1 MTYAPEGFY
10 EFYNQRRRWSPS
22 TMANIFDLLKHWKN
36 VTQTNED
43 ISKLYILYQ
52 AFLLLCSI
60 LTPGTIFLMML
71 EAFTMAFPSMSPSV
85 SLAVNV
91 IPVVVMVVLC
101 FVAKANVQVNHN
113 MINKHNFSFCN
124 ILQIIFLGDLFIHGY
139 LLLIYLQLAYA
150 AILSIIYSLFM
161 MWVLVGLLVEANGA
175 GFCSVTTIF
184 LLFVVGVMIFTALLH
199 PLVCH
204 ANQIFISLFNSKEKH
219 IPNFYAKY

>member
-101 FVAKANVQVNHN
+101 FVAKANVQVNH
-113 MINKHNFSFCN
+113 KN
-124 ILQIIFLGDLFIHGY
+124 II
-139 LLLIYLQLAYA
+139 
-150 AILSIIYSLFM
+150 
-161 MWVLVGLLVEANGA
+161 
-175 GFCSVTTIF
+175 
-184 LLFVVGVMIFTALLH
+184 
-199 PLVCH
+199 
-204 ANQIFISLFNSKEKH
+204 K
-219 IPNFYAKY
+219 

>member
-1 MTYAPEGFY
+1 MG
-10 EFYNQRRRWSPS
+10 
-22 TMANIFDLLKHWKN
+22 D
-36 VTQTNED
+36 
-43 ISKLYILYQ
+43 LYI
-52 AFLLLCSI
+52 
-60 LTPGTIFLMML
+60 
-71 EAFTMAFPSMSPSV
+71 
-85 SLAVNV
+85 
-91 IPVVVMVVLC
+91 
-101 FVAKANVQVNHN
+101 
-113 MINKHNFSFCN
+113 
-124 ILQIIFLGDLFIHGY
+124 HGH

-204 ANQIFISLFNSKEKH
+204 AIQIFISLFNSKEKH